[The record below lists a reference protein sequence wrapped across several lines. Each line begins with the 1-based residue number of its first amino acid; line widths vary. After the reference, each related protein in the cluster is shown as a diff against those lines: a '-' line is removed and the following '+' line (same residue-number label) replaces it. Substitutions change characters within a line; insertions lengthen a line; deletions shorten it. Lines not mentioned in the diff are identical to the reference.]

1 MILPDEIRAGG
12 RLPLRWLLRIAATV
26 VALALLVWWLPV
38 GELWSAMRS
47 VPPATWPLAVA
58 VYLGVHL
65 LGVAKWRLL
74 VNAAGAGLGTRQTI
88 QAYYWGL
95 FGNLFLPS
103 LVGGDVVRAGVA
115 MRHARSKSALV
126 LGSLVDRLQDV
137 IGLVAIAAVGAVLA
151 PQALDGT
158 SRRILVSVLAL
169 LATGVVSAIL
179 AFRYFPARLV
189 PFRVR
194 RLLVR
199 TRQAVR
205 ATSARPG
212 AVVLSFTLGLGLQSV
227 LILLNWELGRL
238 IGIDIA
244 VHLWFFVWPLAKLA
258 GLVPV
263 TQGGI
268 GVREAAQAALFAPFG
283 VAAVRAVATGLVFE
297 VVIITGGLLAGG
309 VALLARSGVSPGRME
324 ARAPDSVAGRTR

>member
-1 MILPDEIRAGG
+1 MILPDETWTG
-12 RLPLRWLLRIAATV
+12 RGFPLRWVLRIAGTM
-26 VALALLVWWLPV
+26 VALALLVWWLPA

-47 VPPATWPLAVA
+47 VPPVTWPVAVA

-65 LGVAKWRLL
+65 VGVTKWRVL
-74 VNAAGAGLGTRQTI
+74 VNAAGAGLGTRQAV

-137 IGLVAIAAVGAVLA
+137 IGLVVIAAVGAALA

-158 SRRILVSVLAL
+158 SRRILLSVLAL
-169 LATGVVSAIL
+169 LALGMVSAIVT
-179 AFRYFPARLV
+179 FRFFPARLV
-189 PFRVR
+189 PFKAR

-212 AVVLSFTLGLGLQSV
+212 ALILSFILGLGLQSV

-244 VHLWFFVWPLAKLA
+244 VHVWFFVWPLAKLA
-258 GLVPV
+258 GLLPV

-283 VAAVRAVATGLVFE
+283 VSAVHAVATGLVFE

-309 VALLARSGVSPGRME
+309 LALLARSDVASGAADAGGPASIVGR
-324 ARAPDSVAGRTR
+324 AQ

>member
-1 MILPDEIRAGG
+1 MTLPDETRPD
-12 RLPLRWLLRIAATV
+12 RRFPLRWVLRVAATL
-26 VALALLVWWLPV
+26 VALAILAWWLPAD
-38 GELWSAMRS
+38 ELWSAMRS
-47 VPPATWPLAVA
+47 VPLAIWPLAVA
-58 VYLGVHL
+58 VYLGAHL
-65 LGVAKWRLL
+65 VGVAKWRLL
-74 VNAAGAGLGTRQTI
+74 VNAAGAGLGTRQAV

-115 MRHARSKSALV
+115 MRHVRSKSALV

-137 IGLVAIAAVGAVLA
+137 IGLVAIAAVGALLA

-158 SRRILVSVLAL
+158 SRRILLSVVVL
-169 LATGVVSAIL
+169 LAIGAVSAML
-179 AFRYFPARLV
+179 MFRFFPARLV

-212 AVVLSFTLGLGLQSV
+212 ALITSFTLGLVLQSI

-244 VHLWFFVWPLAKLA
+244 VHVWFFVWPLAKLA
-258 GLVPV
+258 GLLPV

-283 VAAVRAVATGLVFE
+283 VSAVHAVATGLVFE
-297 VVIITGGLLAGG
+297 VVIITGGLIAGG
-309 VALLARSGVSPGRME
+309 MALLARTP
-324 ARAPDSVAGRTR
+324 ASVDVAAAEGGSIAGRVR